1 MDGVVSSMEKRF
13 ISNSQIYTDLS
24 WLSLQNFQHINSKL
38 SNKAFV
44 NLALKLKKIDQDIKP
59 ENLKSELLSF
69 AVNWKYLKK
78 SESESYQ
85 TTMQPNSDKDN
96 NDD

>member
-1 MDGVVSSMEKRF
+1 MFQKPCLDMKKRF

-24 WLSLQNFQHINSKL
+24 WLLPQNFQHINSKL
-38 SNKAFV
+38 SNEAFV
-44 NLALKLKKIDQDIKP
+44 NFALKLKKFVQDITP

-78 SESESYQ
+78 SVSESYQ
-85 TTMQPNSDKDN
+85 TTM
-96 NDD
+96 